1 MNELYWMTRLDAIH
15 NICTA
20 LIVICSFLTCGLII
34 GFFANKSNG
43 NGDATNTCKKWLITN
58 IIVLISTAIIQT
70 FTPTTKEALLIYGV
84 GGTVDYIESNET
96 VKQLPD
102 KAIQAL
108 DKYLDSMNE
117 EKK

>member
-1 MNELYWMTRLDAIH
+1 MNELYWVTRLDGIH
-15 NICTA
+15 DICIA
-20 LIVICSFLTCGLII
+20 LIVICGFLTCGLII
-34 GFFANKSNG
+34 GFFANKSDG
-43 NGDATNTCKKWLITN
+43 NNDAVNTCKKWLITN
-58 IIVLISTAIIQT
+58 IIVLISAIIIKT

-84 GGTVDYIESNET
+84 GGAVDYIESNET

-117 EKK
+117 